1 MLVRRIVEASLFKN
15 AILIL
20 IVFNGAILGLQTYK
34 SLPADFIAMLDLID
48 TLLLS
53 VFVIE
58 LGLKF
63 IAYRSAFFKE
73 GWNNFDFIIVLF
85 SVLPGSESLSIMR
98 AFRILRVLRLI
109 TSVNSI
115 RRVVSGMLVALPGV
129 GSVAGLLLIFFYI
142 GAVISTNLF
151 GDAFPLWFGSLEASM
166 YTLFQVMTL
175 ESWSM
180 GIVRPVMD
188 IYPYA
193 WAFFVPFITITTF
206 TVLNLFI
213 AIIVD
218 AMATIKQQ
226 EAPEDAK
233 LKIMNEELS
242 ETRKDLHEI
251 NAQLA
256 QLLVSQ
262 KKN

>member
-1 MLVRRIVEASLFKN
+1 
-15 AILIL
+15 
-20 IVFNGAILGLQTYK
+20 
-34 SLPADFIAMLDLID
+34 
-48 TLLLS
+48 
-53 VFVIE
+53 
-58 LGLKF
+58 
-63 IAYRSAFFKE
+63 
-73 GWNNFDFIIVLF
+73 
-85 SVLPGSESLSIMR
+85 
-98 AFRILRVLRLI
+98 
-109 TSVNSI
+109 
-115 RRVVSGMLVALPGV
+115 MLVALPGV

-242 ETRKDLHEI
+242 EIRKDLHEI